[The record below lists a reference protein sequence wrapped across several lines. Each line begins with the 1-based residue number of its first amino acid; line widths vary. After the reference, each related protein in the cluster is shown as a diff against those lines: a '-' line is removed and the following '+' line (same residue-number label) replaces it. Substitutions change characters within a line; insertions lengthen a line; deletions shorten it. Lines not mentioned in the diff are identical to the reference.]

1 MKFAD
6 FILLCGVTVFCAIAF
21 DGRTLIGLAWILFGA
36 MLLGLFL
43 QRK

>member
-6 FILLCGVTVFCAIAF
+6 FILLCGVTAFCAIAF
-21 DGRTLIGLAWILFGA
+21 DARTLLGLAWILFGVG
-36 MLLGLFL
+36 LLSLLL

>member
-6 FILLCGVTVFCAIAF
+6 FIILCGVTVFLAVTF
-21 DGRTLIGLAWILFGA
+21 DGRTLIGLAWILFGV
-36 MLLGLFL
+36 MLLGLFF